1 MGQAGLAPELFSLVL
16 ARFSD
21 LFVIALRMALPP
33 VACLLI
39 TEIALGVL
47 ARSVPQMN
55 VLMVGFPAK
64 IAVGLVVVGLAI
76 TGFVGYFASVT
87 ASLRKVIAGLI
98 RAL

>member
-1 MGQAGLAPELFSLVL
+1 MSSELFSLVL

-21 LFVIALRMALPP
+21 LFMIAIRMSLPP

-47 ARSVPQMN
+47 AKSVPQMN

-64 IAVGLVVVGLAI
+64 IVVGLAVVGLAI
-76 TGFVGYFASVT
+76 PGFVGCAATAF
-87 ASLRKVIAGLI
+87 ASLRKAIVVLM
-98 RAL
+98 RAF